1 MNRDEHLSWFHG
13 KVSREYA
20 EELIRNEGGE
30 DGAFLVRESNTAA
43 GDFVLTLL
51 YQGEV
56 CHYQIR
62 RHGEDAFFSI
72 EDKVKILHGLDTLVD
87 FYQQAANGLVTKLT
101 KHIRKDPPPNDTR
114 SHGSTNL
121 LHRAVM
127 NNNHVVVSELLKCGY
142 RNVDAKNQ
150 HGQTAMHLAALHGD
164 QTMLNLLLNAGVSVN
179 CMDTDNYMPL
189 HYACRH
195 QPALFI
201 QTLIAANANVQ
212 GRNIKNGYV
221 PLHEAA
227 KHGNLD
233 AVKELLAV
241 KAPLL
246 PRTSMGE
253 FPIDLAKE
261 ANHTAVVS
269 FLEAYKLGPANAFKS
284 QWYHGT
290 LTRDEAVNVLKS
302 FASNMQREKL
312 DSSTVSTLNENIDTS
327 GCFLVRFSERKN
339 VGSGYVLT
347 LLFDNVAKNFIIS
360 QSSKYLFI
368 DDGPFLPSLEHLV
381 EHFMRFADGL
391 PVNLKYPVVPKP
403 KPPLPLF
410 STMPRSSHKK
420 SSDAILVPQS
430 KQNSTDEG
438 SQNTLHNL
446 PQKHTHTLAT
456 IHHHNNIKKKPK
468 ENTNSV
474 FNTLR
479 LRSPKKSGLLES
491 MSTLRKNKQK
501 QKSLS
506 VDDKNGV
513 GLNDEEQLKQAE
525 TLLKGLSF
533 STEFSGLNTS
543 VKNSGIVNSDEFYN
557 VPKNNSAIDRNAILK
572 EIQDASSKI
581 SSEIEKKTD
590 EEVEYFTKS
599 DLVIESERSNK
610 LCQNPLLVPNAN
622 GYIPTVD
629 IRVFMERSEPGVE
642 FHSNDMLEASAAEL
656 REFSKHPE
664 RLDSLISTTSN
675 ESAIARYLNRQ
686 TSNISTTTQVSD
698 AACAVSGVEVAKPNY
713 LISRDCLILES
724 IVGEGEFGSV
734 YRGFLLQRNTESGIE
749 VNRREVAIKTLR
761 DEHCRS
767 NKQEFL
773 REASVMIRLKHH
785 CIVQLIGISKGDTLM
800 MVQELVPLGSMLHF
814 ILDHRDQ
821 INPNYELKLWAS
833 QIACGMQYLEQ
844 HHYVHRDL
852 AARNILLASRNQAK
866 ISDFGLSRALGNDND
881 CYQASQGGKWPI
893 KWYAPESYNNGIFSH
908 ASDVWSFGVTLW
920 EMFSLGEPPYGDIL
934 GRDAIQLIE
943 NGQRLPQPHLCPDH
957 IYKIMQNCWNYKPK
971 DRPTFRYL
979 TDFFARDPDYQNILE
994 LIKTENIS

>member
-1 MNRDEHLSWFHG
+1 MSRDEKLSWYHG
-13 KVSREYA
+13 KISREYA
-20 EELIRNEGGE
+20 EELIRNEGSE
-30 DGAFLVRESNTAA
+30 DGTFLVRESNTAA
-43 GDFVLTLL
+43 GDFVLTLM

-87 FYQQAANGLVTKLT
+87 FYQQGANGLVTKLT
-101 KHIRKDPPPNDTR
+101 KHIRKDPPPNGTR

-121 LHRAVM
+121 LHRAVT

-150 HGQTAMHLAALHGD
+150 YGQTAMHLVALNGD
-164 QTMLNLLLNAGVSVN
+164 ENMLKLLINAGVNVN
-179 CMDTDNYMPL
+179 CMDTDNFMPL

-195 QPALFI
+195 QPASFI
-201 QTLIAANANVQ
+201 RILITANANVQ

-261 ANHTAVVS
+261 ANHVDVVCY
-269 FLEAYKLGPANAFKS
+269 LEAYKLCPANTLKS

-290 LTRDEAVNVLKS
+290 LTRDEAVDVVKNFATQLKTDTS
-302 FASNMQREKL
+302 DL
-312 DSSTVSTLNENIDTS
+312 DTS
-327 GCFLVRFSERKN
+327 GCFLVRFSERK
-339 VGSGYVLT
+339 VSGSGYVLT
-347 LLFDNVAKNFIIS
+347 LLFDNVVKNFIIS

-391 PVNLKYPVVPKP
+391 PVNLKYPVIPKP

-420 SSDAILVPQS
+420 SSDAIHVPLKIQS
-430 KQNSTDEG
+430 PTDG
-438 SQNTLHNL
+438 GYQQL
-446 PQKHTHTLAT
+446 PKKHAQTLAT
-456 IHHHNNIKKKPK
+456 TINHHNMKKKSK
-468 ENTNSV
+468 EHSNSV
-474 FNTLR
+474 FSTLR
-479 LRSPKKSGLLES
+479 LRKH
-491 MSTLRKNKQK
+491 KQK
-501 QKSLS
+501 AKFHSIDHKNN
-506 VDDKNGV
+506 VGPNDD
-513 GLNDEEQLKQAE
+513 EQLKQAE
-525 TLLKGLSF
+525 NLLKGLSF
-533 STEFSGLNTS
+533 STDFSGLNTS
-543 VKNSGIVNSDEFYN
+543 VEGNVGTTKTDEFYN
-557 VPKNNSAIDRNAILK
+557 VPKNNTAIDKNIILK
-572 EIQDASSKI
+572 EIQDASSKV
-581 SSEIEKKTD
+581 SSVCANVEIEKKTD
-590 EEVEYFTKS
+590 EEVEYFTES
-599 DLVIESERSNK
+599 DLVIERERCSKISHKNSF
-610 LCQNPLLVPNAN
+610 PLVNAN

-629 IRVFMERSEPGVE
+629 IRVFKERNDSEVE
-642 FHSNDMLEASAAEL
+642 YFSNDVLEASAAEL
-656 REFSKHPE
+656 REFSKNPE

-675 ESAIARYLNRQ
+675 ESSIARYLNREN
-686 TSNISTTTQVSD
+686 SNVSTTTHNSES
-698 AACAVSGVEVAKPNY
+698 ACGGIGFDGTKPNY
-713 LISRDCLILES
+713 LISRDCLLLES

-734 YRGFLLQRNTESGIE
+734 YRGFLIQRDVESGVEIK
-749 VNRREVAIKTLR
+749 RRDVAIKTLR
-761 DEHCRS
+761 DEHCRT

-785 CIVQLIGISKGDTLM
+785 CIVQLIGISKGETLM

-814 ILDHRDQ
+814 ILDHKEK

-844 HHYVHRDL
+844 HHFVHRDL

-866 ISDFGLSRALGNDND
+866 ISDFGLSRALGSDND

-920 EMFSLGEPPYGDIL
+920 EMYSLGEPPYGDIL
-934 GRDAIQLIE
+934 GREAIQLIE
-943 NGQRLPQPHLCPDH
+943 HGRRLPQPQLCPLH